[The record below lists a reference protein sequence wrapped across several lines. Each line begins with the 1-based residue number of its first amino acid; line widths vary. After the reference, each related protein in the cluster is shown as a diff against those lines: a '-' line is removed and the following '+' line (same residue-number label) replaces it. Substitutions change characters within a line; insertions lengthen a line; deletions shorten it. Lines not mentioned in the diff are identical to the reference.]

1 MYTSSNKKRC
11 ACERR
16 EPSLLSLHA
25 SHTMQPAS
33 TPALELAHR
42 LASEGEDFYEEA
54 NLEAAAQRFEAAAE
68 QYVRATLCTGDTESL
83 QSLRLL
89 AISHTQ
95 RAHEIVCRMRL
106 HDAQLADPRFTPSG
120 GRSWAKAEAGGTS
133 VEAGGAE
140 ASTALLPRL
149 GSQLISSLEAL
160 HFGAEELLCIEMLM
174 PTVSASSMRGSQLG
188 GGASGA
194 GGGLLD
200 SFYVVPSQPGML
212 NHGRGVGALGGSV
225 AGSEPGDCLPAG
237 ASRET
242 GGHASLQALQAP
254 HTQRAAALTA
264 ENLRLTRENATLR
277 QQGAEMH
284 AALGKVQRRAA
295 EQLRLSKKALSA
307 LQEVQAA
314 PRPQLPASSAQE
326 IADLRS
332 QLEAAHAVRR
342 QQAEQVR
349 KYEQRWA
356 QLKASAR
363 RKQAQQTQQA
373 LHKGALGGSP
383 LAASGGGGASC
394 P

>member
-1 MYTSSNKKRC
+1 MT
-11 ACERR
+11 
-16 EPSLLSLHA
+16 
-25 SHTMQPAS
+25 QPPS
-33 TPALELAHR
+33 TPPPLELAHK
-42 LASEGEDFYEEA
+42 LASEGEDFYEES

-68 QYVRATLCTGDTESL
+68 QYVRATLCTSDTESL

-120 GRSWAKAEAGGTS
+120 GRSWAKAEAGGAGGNLE
-133 VEAGGAE
+133 VGGAE
-140 ASTALLPRL
+140 ASAALLPRL

-160 HFGAEELLCIEMLM
+160 HFGAEELLCIELLM
-174 PTVSASSMRGSQLG
+174 PTVTASSTRGSQLG

-212 NHGRGVGALGGSV
+212 NHGRSVGSLGGS
-225 AGSEPGDCLPAG
+225 AGGSELGLPAG
-237 ASRET
+237 AAREA
-242 GGHASLQALQAP
+242 GGHASLQVLQAP
-254 HTQRAAALTA
+254 HTQRAAALAA

-295 EQLRLSKKALSA
+295 EQLRLSKKALAA

-314 PRPQLPASSAQE
+314 PRSPALPPSSTAE

-342 QQAEQVR
+342 QQGEQVR

-383 LAASGGGGASC
+383 LAASAGGGASC